1 MDYQKLIEGMSAE
14 IYQSLLRSVE
24 LGRWPDGKE
33 MSSEQ
38 RDNAMQAI
46 IAWGERHLQEPDRVG
61 YVPKKSKPE
70 EDCDSTKE
78 LPLSW
83 KE

>member
-1 MDYQKLIEGMSAE
+1 MDYQQLIEGMSAE
-14 IYQSLLRSVE
+14 TYQSLVRSVE
-24 LGRWPDGKE
+24 LGRWPDDKV

-46 IAWGERHLQEPDRVG
+46 IAWGERHLQERDRVG
-61 YVPKKSKPE
+61 YLPKKKRPG
-70 EDCDSTKE
+70 EDGDPAAE